1 MKYSPVIYSVTQHNT
16 HRESHIFIWK
26 ILYLGASVYTLL
38 FCLKI
43 RISYEY
49 LDNFK
54 KLSFL
59 IVKFC
64 NINAGVK
71 PDRTVELEKEKR
83 ELEVRR
89 KLGKEGEK
97 VQERYSRSKHKRQGR
112 KGGRK

>member
-1 MKYSPVIYSVTQHNT
+1 M
-16 HRESHIFIWK
+16 E
-26 ILYLGASVYTLL
+26 LL
-38 FCLKI
+38 FIHCYFICLKI

-64 NINAGVK
+64 NKNTGVK
-71 PDRTVELEKEKR
+71 PDRTVELEKERK

-89 KLGKEGEK
+89 KKLGKEGEK
-97 VQERYSRSKHKRQGR
+97 SAR
-112 KGGRK
+112 KV